1 MTLHLLISGK
11 VQGVFYRAEAK
22 EQADALGIR
31 GWIKNTPADKVE
43 AVVSGVEENL
53 TAFVEWCKQGPRRAR
68 VADVSVTPIDEQHF
82 EGFTVIR

>member
-31 GWIKNTPADKVE
+31 GWIKNTPDDKVE
-43 AVVSGVEENL
+43 AVVSGVDKNL

-68 VADVSVTPIDEQHF
+68 VSDVSVTTIDEQQF
-82 EGFTVIR
+82 ESFTVIR